1 MSGRSA
7 FVYSPEYLG
16 YKLSDEHP
24 LNPIRLALTDSL
36 IEASGLLAGPDAF
49 RESPRPATVEELLLA
64 HDLPYVERVRELGER
79 PRRGVP
85 ELDYGLGSSDNP
97 VFAGM
102 HDASALVVGGTLR
115 AAELVMDGRATH
127 AFNPGGGLHHANRG
141 LASGFCIYNDAAVGI
156 AWLRQHGARV
166 LYVDTDA
173 HHGDGVQWIFYEDPD
188 VLTISLHETGRYLF
202 PGTGSTSE
210 RGRGAG
216 YGYSV
221 NVPLQ
226 PYTDHESWVECYDL
240 VVPDLA
246 RAFRPDVIVTQNG
259 CDGHATD
266 PLTHLHALTLTYEHI
281 ARRSH
286 ELAHELCDGRLI
298 ALGGGGYALWDAV
311 PRAWTAVW
319 AAISDQPLP
328 ERVPDA
334 WRERWGPQAPVALP
348 TRMHDVP
355 DEFGPLP
362 RRDQL
367 AAENRRVAEEVRR
380 RGLPRT

>member
-36 IEASGLLAGPDAF
+36 IEASGLLAAPDAF
-49 RESPRPATVEELLLA
+49 REFPRPATVEELLLA

-115 AAELVMDGRATH
+115 AAELVMEGGATH

-226 PYTDHESWVECYDL
+226 PYTDHASFVECYDL
-240 VVPDLA
+240 VVPPLA
-246 RAFRPDVIVTQNG
+246 RRFKPDVIVAQNG
-259 CDGHATD
+259 CDGHAID
-266 PLTHLHALTLTYEHI
+266 PLTHLHYLTRTFEH
-281 ARRSH
+281 AGRRTH

-298 ALGGGGYALWDAV
+298 ALGGGGYALWTVV
-311 PRAWTAVW
+311 PRAWTSVW
-319 AAISDQPLP
+319 AAISGQDLP
-328 ERVPDA
+328 EQVPDA
-334 WRERWGPQAPVALP
+334 WRDRWAAESPEKLP
-348 TRMHDVP
+348 TRMHNALDAIAP
-355 DEFGPLP
+355 IP
-362 RRDQL
+362 RQQEITR
-367 AAENRRVAEEVRR
+367 ANRHVAEEVAA
-380 RGLPRT
+380 RGLPRS